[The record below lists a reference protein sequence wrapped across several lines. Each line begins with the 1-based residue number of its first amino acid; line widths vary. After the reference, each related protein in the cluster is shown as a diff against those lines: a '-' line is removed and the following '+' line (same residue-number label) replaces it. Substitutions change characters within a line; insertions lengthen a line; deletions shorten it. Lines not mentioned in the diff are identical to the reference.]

1 MHKIGIISDTHG
13 LLRPAVLDVLQGCE
27 AILHAGDINS
37 AAIIEELEAIAPVY
51 VVRGNADKEW
61 AEEIPASLSFN
72 LFGRNFFMIHNKKHI
87 AAAQAGNAPQTALTV
102 QDAQDMQESPTAKPV
117 QTAGDSPACDYIIFG
132 HSHKYTDQ
140 INDGIHWLNPGS
152 CGPRRFHQ
160 EITLAIMEIGVD
172 KSLDTIQKIIIPHD
186 DSSKINSSRNK
197 NETSRNK
204 APARTTSQDS
214 DKDIL
219 SDNSKD
225 ILPDNLTEIVTGA
238 LKAIEQGKSYKY
250 IARKYHIDED
260 LADTIFRL
268 HYTHPDVGVDGIVER
283 LERIRQ

>member
-37 AAIIEELEAIAPVY
+37 AAIIEDLEAIAPVY

-87 AAAQAGNAPQTALTV
+87 A
-102 QDAQDMQESPTAKPV
+102 
-117 QTAGDSPACDYIIFG
+117 AGDSPACDYIIFG

-172 KSLDTIQKIIIPHD
+172 KSLDTIQKISIPHEGG
-186 DSSKINSSRNK
+186 SKINSSRNK

-204 APARTTSQDS
+204 ASARTTSQDS

>member
-87 AAAQAGNAPQTALTV
+87 AAAQAGNALQTALTV
-102 QDAQDMQESPTAKPV
+102 QGAQDMQESPTAKPV

-172 KSLDTIQKIIIPHD
+172 KSLDTIQKISIPHEGG
-186 DSSKINSSRNK
+186 SK
-197 NETSRNK
+197 T
-204 APARTTSQDS
+204 
-214 DKDIL
+214 
-219 SDNSKD
+219 KD